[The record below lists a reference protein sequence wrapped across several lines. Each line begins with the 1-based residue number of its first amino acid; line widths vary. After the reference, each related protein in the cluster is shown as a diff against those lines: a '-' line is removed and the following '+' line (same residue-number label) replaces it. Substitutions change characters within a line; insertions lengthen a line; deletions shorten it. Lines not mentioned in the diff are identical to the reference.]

1 MENIEFI
8 KIKIPEQKRT
18 IKMFYDLVE
27 MAKIDKVEYL
37 IVMTPKQFEQLK
49 TEKMIYD
56 KIKGEKCE

>member
-8 KIKIPEQKRT
+8 KIKIPEEKRQ

-27 MAKIDKVEYL
+27 MAKIDRAEYL
-37 IVMTPKQFEQLK
+37 VVMTPKMFEQLK

-56 KIKGEKCE
+56 KIKGELL